1 MGKGGEEGESCSRET
16 ETEAKRQAFVRSWL
30 MAWPACCFLTVS
42 LWSLLSA
49 LLLLLLLLLLL
60 PVVVAVA
67 GFVVVRIV
75 DTLLTT
81 FLDEFVGFLISLHC
95 TNALASVFGS
105 VFAAAAPCA
114 WSGLA
119 WLCLTAWFIVHSL
132 PRLLACLFSDITHT
146 PRGRLRLLLLHCVS
160 FAGCC
165 CCCCIDL
172 VAAVAFL

>member
-1 MGKGGEEGESCSRET
+1 MGQGAGTGRGRESCSRET

-49 LLLLLLLLLLL
+49 LLLLLLLL

-105 VFAAAAPCA
+105 APC
-114 WSGLA
+114 A

-146 PRGRLRLLLLHCVS
+146 PRGRLALLLLHCVS